1 MAKLYPPQIEGILPA
16 FYGNTLTIPFTM
28 NTAVSA
34 SNVNGIAVRIKHAQN
49 GDIIFNGTT
58 GFTYDSSSSIQK
70 ITIEEDFKNFIIGN
84 YYKIQIAYIDGEEIG
99 YYSSIGVAKYT
110 ATPKVELV
118 LTSNK
123 ITGKY
128 TTDDVTEK
136 VYFYTF
142 NLYDE
147 NTKEL
152 LISSGQKIH
161 NTDNDE
167 IITNNGKTQYISY
180 DSFDND
186 IFINSRKT
194 LVIEYK
200 IQTNNLLEL
209 TKSDELTTQ
218 TDEIFNEDIS
228 GSIDYNNGLV
238 QISVVSNS
246 TSINKYRIIKSEIN
260 NSSGLWNSVSVFNM
274 GQGEKINI
282 NDFNVV
288 QGQTYY
294 YTILPDGQNIVNTDN
309 SRLLITADYED
320 MFLFDGERQLRICY
334 NPKVSSFKTTLLE
347 TKTNT
352 IGGKYPFIFRNGQ
365 VGYKEFQI
373 SGLISYLSDENGYFA
388 PELNVVEKTI
398 YREATSA
405 EISKAEA
412 QSNRTTNLTSENFKK
427 EREFKQEVLSW
438 LTNGKPKI
446 FKSPAEGNYIVNL
459 TGVSLSP
466 NDTLGRM
473 LHTFTCTASEI
484 AEYNNE
490 NLIKYNF
497 IKTEV

>member
-49 GDIIFNGTT
+49 GDIIFNRTT

-70 ITIEEDFKNFIIGN
+70 ITIKEDFKNFIIGN
-84 YYKIQIAYIDGEEIG
+84 YYKIQIAYINGEEVG

-110 ATPKVELV
+110 AIPKVELD
-118 LTSNK
+118 LTNNK

-128 TTDDVTEK
+128 TTDDATEK

-142 NLYDE
+142 NLYDK
-147 NTKEL
+147 NTEEP

-167 IITNNGKTQYISY
+167 IITDNGKTQYISY
-180 DSFDND
+180 DLFDSNT
-186 IFINSRKT
+186 FINSSEV
-194 LVIEYK
+194 LVEYK
-200 IQTNNLLEL
+200 IQTNNLI
-209 TKSDELTTQ
+209 ELTTRE
-218 TDEIFNEDIS
+218 TLATKNEYVFNGDVS
-228 GSIDYNNGLV
+228 GQVDYNNGLV
-238 QISVVSNS
+238 QISIIPKN
-246 TSINKYRIIKSEIN
+246 NEDMGKYRIIKSGIN
-260 NSSGLWNSVSVFNM
+260 NNSKLWDTVSIFNLN
-274 GQGEKINI
+274 QEEKII
-282 NDFNVV
+282 KDFNIV
-288 QGQTYY
+288 QGQTYQY
-294 YTILPDGQNIVNTDN
+294 AILEEGKNVIADTK
-309 SRLLITADYED
+309 LLITADYED

-334 NPKVSSFKTTLLE
+334 NPKVSSFKTTLSE

-352 IGGKYPFIFRNGQ
+352 IGGKFPFIFRNGQ
-365 VGYKEFQI
+365 VGYKEFQV

-388 PELNVVEKTI
+388 PELNVVEKAI
-398 YREATSA
+398 YRESTNA
-405 EISKAEA
+405 EIGQAEA
-412 QSNRTTNLTSENFKK
+412 QANRTTNLTSENFKK
-427 EREFKQEVLSW
+427 EREFKQEVLGW
-438 LTNGKPKI
+438 LINGKPKV

-459 TGVSLSP
+459 TNISLSP
-466 NDTLGRM
+466 NDTLSRM